1 MALKK
6 NFTINLYGKDVEFCD
21 AYIKVV
27 RIHGDKRLMAADVEI
42 FTEQGGERLYHI
54 PYEFPFDINGS
65 NVIAQAYVHIKT
77 LPEFVG
83 AVDC

>member
-6 NFTINLYGKDVEFCD
+6 NFTIKVYGKDVEFCD

-42 FTEQGGERLYHI
+42 FTEPGGERLHHTSYA
-54 PYEFPFDINGS
+54 FPFEIEGS
-65 NVIAQAYVHIKT
+65 NVIAQAYAHIKT
-77 LPEFVG
+77 LPEFFG